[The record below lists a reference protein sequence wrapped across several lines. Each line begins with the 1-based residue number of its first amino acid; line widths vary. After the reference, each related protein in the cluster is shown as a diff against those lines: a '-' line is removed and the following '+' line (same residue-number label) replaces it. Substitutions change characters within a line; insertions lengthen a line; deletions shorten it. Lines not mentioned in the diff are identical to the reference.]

1 MRVSRFNSQP
11 ALTRPSATLFPKGE
25 GKAAPQLLQGES
37 SRRIITPMSY
47 RLLAA
52 IFAGCLLCSTTLARA
67 EPGDELVGDWER
79 TVGARKTREVWHIV
93 RDNGRFTLS
102 GRYFQGDKE
111 VGKFRGENE
120 KFDEASG
127 TLSCKLVVDLAG
139 QSAKRDQAQYEITL
153 KGARLSIIS
162 TLGSR
167 KETINLTKAKASAA
181 AETTA
186 SNPER
191 PAESPA
197 GSSASSAGNSGG
209 RQNFQAPER
218 LPGFTEVRRIQL
230 GPTGYL
236 FEVALSPDGKL
247 LALSDIGSEGKAVA
261 IYDVDEGKVVKR
273 LPAEGTVGHMAFTD
287 DGTMFIS
294 AAFKLGQPAPTIGWE
309 TATWTE
315 KWRLMEDRIMA
326 RHAVSGDGKWYAA
339 NRGNEPGG
347 PNGVLKIWD
356 TATQTMVHSQ
366 ECSSSCRL
374 VWPADGRVLLFQFT
388 GTPAILDRQTKKM
401 ITAESG
407 RRGDSGVE
415 GEISALAVTADGRGY
430 ALGDVHGGS
439 AVLVTSS
446 GKLVKSLPR
455 LNQGLGVVGDLAF
468 IDNRKLLVAHRACE
482 FALFDVTS
490 GKALA
495 YTRDKNAGKR
505 PTSDIDY
512 RPGSPRFAAYC
523 GPEVVVYELP
533 K

>member
-1 MRVSRFNSQP
+1 MNRFLSVM
-11 ALTRPSATLFPKGE
+11 LGGLLLSITSAAF
-25 GKAAPQLLQGES
+25 
-37 SRRIITPMSY
+37 
-47 RLLAA
+47 
-52 IFAGCLLCSTTLARA
+52 A

-79 TVGARKTREVWHIV
+79 TVGARKIREVWRID
-93 RDNGRFTLS
+93 RDGVKKLRLT
-102 GRYFQGDKE
+102 GRYLQGDKE

-127 TLSCKLVVDLAG
+127 TLRCKLVIDLAG
-139 QSAKRDQAQYEITL
+139 EFAKKDEAEYELSL
-153 KGARLSIIS
+153 KGARLSVTS
-162 TLGSR
+162 KLGTK
-167 KETINLTKAKASAA
+167 KETLALTKAKPVD
-181 AETTA
+181 ETTA
-186 SNPER
+186 SSAEK
-191 PAESPA
+191 PAASPA
-197 GSSASSAGNSGG
+197 GSSASSAGNGGG
-209 RQNFQAPER
+209 RQNFQAPEG
-218 LPGFTEVRRIQL
+218 LPGFTEVRRITV

-261 IYDVDEGKVVKR
+261 IYDVDSGKVVQR
-273 LPAEGTVGHMAFTD
+273 LTAGGTVSHMAFTD
-287 DGTMFIS
+287 DGSMFVS
-294 AAFKLGQPAPTIGWE
+294 ASFKLGQPAPTIGWD

-315 KWRLMEDRIMA
+315 KWRLMEDRIMS

-339 NRGNEPGG
+339 DRGNEPGG

-374 VWPADGRVLLFQFT
+374 AWPADGRVLLFQFT

-401 ITAESG
+401 LTTESG

-415 GEISALAVTADGRGY
+415 GEISAIAVTADGRGY
-430 ALGDVHGGS
+430 ALGDVYGGS

-455 LNQGLGVVGDLAF
+455 LNQGVGVVGDLAF

-495 YTRDKNAGKR
+495 FTRDKNAGKR

-523 GPEVVVYELP
+523 GSEVVVYELP